1 MDGNSGNHGPPKG
14 PPPEYSKKMHEQ
26 SVRCQNTVVAVA
38 CLFVFLNILFVILRV
53 IARRIVK
60 KTPWFWDDYT
70 VFLGLLFNLAIQ
82 IVAIGEQS
90 PATRKQR
97 RARSNVNPTKSRQ
110 RQLE

>member
-1 MDGNSGNHGPPKG
+1 
-14 PPPEYSKKMHEQ
+14 MHDE
-26 SVRCQNTVVAVA
+26 SVKCQNTVVAVA
-38 CLFVFLNILFVILRV
+38 CLFVFLNILFVVLRI

-90 PATRKQR
+90 PTTTKHGQAL
-97 RARSNVNPTKSRQ
+97 SNVSPAKSRQ
-110 RQLE
+110 CQLE